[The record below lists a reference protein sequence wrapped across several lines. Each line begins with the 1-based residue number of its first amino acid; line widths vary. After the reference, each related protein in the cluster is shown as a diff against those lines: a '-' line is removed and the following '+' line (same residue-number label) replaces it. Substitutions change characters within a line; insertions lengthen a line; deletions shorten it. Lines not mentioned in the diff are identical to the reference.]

1 VLGNPILLT
10 QQTTTQVLVTDG
22 GTVTIGG
29 VVQTQNTLTTVEA
42 PILGEIPILKYLFQ
56 HKTTNTQTQELIF
69 FITPK
74 IVQT

>member
-1 VLGNPILLT
+1 
-10 QQTTTQVLVTDG
+10 
-22 GTVTIGG
+22 
-29 VVQTQNTLTTVEA
+29 
-42 PILGEIPILKYLFQ
+42 LFQ

>member
-1 VLGNPILLT
+1 M
-10 QQTTTQVLVTDG
+10 
-22 GTVTIGG
+22 TIGG

-56 HKTTNTQTQELIF
+56 HKSTNTQTQELIF